1 MATENKLFISGFT
14 VEYLNGD
21 DSYQVTV
28 YYRNTEGVASG
39 VPDKFS
45 FSTDAKLKKFIS
57 QSLLKQEVVSI
68 PEEETEEVVAEAQ
81 GNK

>member
-14 VEYLNGD
+14 VEFLNGD
-21 DSYQVTV
+21 NSYQVTV

-57 QSLLKQEVVSI
+57 QSLLNQGTTSV
-68 PEEETEEVVAEAQ
+68 PEEEAAEAVEET
-81 GNK
+81 NK